1 MVNILKYIIFLPCL
15 LSALFSGA
23 AIAAKPVYLVLSDNT
38 PLYDE
43 VTTLIKH
50 GLSADVPLQVVYA
63 DDFKGSNVSSNS
75 LLVPV
80 GRRAAEDVA
89 LNDGGNSVIYSF
101 IEAQTLNRIL
111 EGRPKQHWQASVINQ
126 PLERLIRTAK
136 PLIRN
141 DYRNKLLIVIAESN
155 LWARKQIDELPSDL
169 REFIEILVVEKGEV
183 AARLIDDS
191 FYKVAAVVAVNDTA
205 IWSGNSA
212 KWILHQAYSYQVP
225 VVGYA
230 QTFQKAGA
238 MIAVYSS
245 LSRIAETT
253 SGLINNWMSTD
264 QLSGQGFV
272 YSDYQV
278 EVNEFIARAL
288 SYQPDKIKIKHD

>member
-89 LNDGGNSVIYSF
+89 LIEGGNSVIYSF

>member
-1 MVNILKYIIFLPCL
+1 MVNILKYLLFLPCL
-15 LSALFSGA
+15 LSALLSSA
-23 AIAAKPVYLVLSDNT
+23 TIAAKPVYLVLSDNT

-63 DDFKGSNVSSNS
+63 DDFKSSNVSSNS

-155 LWARKQIDELPSDL
+155 LWARKQIEELPSDL

-253 SGLINNWMSTD
+253 SGLINNWMSND

>member
-1 MVNILKYIIFLPCL
+1 MVNILKYLIFLPCL
-15 LSALFSGA
+15 LSALLSGA

-63 DDFKGSNVSSNS
+63 DDFKSSNVSSNS

-89 LNDGGNSVIYSF
+89 LIEGGNSVIYSF

-155 LWARKQIDELPSDL
+155 LWARKQIEELPSDL

>member
-1 MVNILKYIIFLPCL
+1 MVNILKYLIFLPCL

-63 DDFKGSNVSSNS
+63 DDFKSSNVSSNS

-155 LWARKQIDELPSDL
+155 LWARKQIEELPSDL

>member
-1 MVNILKYIIFLPCL
+1 MVNILKYLIFLPCL

-89 LNDGGNSVIYSF
+89 LIEGGNSVIYSF

-253 SGLINNWMSTD
+253 SGLINNWMSND

>member
-1 MVNILKYIIFLPCL
+1 MVNILKYLIFLPCL
-15 LSALFSGA
+15 LSALLSSA

-43 VTTLIKH
+43 VTTLIKR

-63 DDFKGSNVSSNS
+63 DDFKSSNVSSNS

-89 LNDGGNSVIYSF
+89 LIEGGNSVIYSF

>member
-1 MVNILKYIIFLPCL
+1 MVNILKYLIFLPCL

-89 LNDGGNSVIYSF
+89 LIEGGNSVIYSF

-126 PLERLIRTAK
+126 PLERLIRIAK

-155 LWARKQIDELPSDL
+155 LWARKQIEELPSDL
-169 REFIEILVVEKGEV
+169 RESIEILVVEKGEV

-264 QLSGQGFV
+264 QLTGQGFV

>member
-1 MVNILKYIIFLPCL
+1 MVNILKYLLFLPCL
-15 LSALFSGA
+15 LSALFSSA

-50 GLSADVPLQVVYA
+50 RLSADVPLQVVYA
-63 DDFKGSNVSSNS
+63 DDFKSSNVSSNS

-155 LWARKQIDELPSDL
+155 LWARKQIEELPSDL

>member
-1 MVNILKYIIFLPCL
+1 MVNILKYLIFLPCL

-89 LNDGGNSVIYSF
+89 LIEGGNSVIYSF

-155 LWARKQIDELPSDL
+155 LWARKQIEELPSDL

-253 SGLINNWMSTD
+253 SGLINNWMSAD

>member
-1 MVNILKYIIFLPCL
+1 MVNILKYLIFLPCL

-155 LWARKQIDELPSDL
+155 LWARKQIEELPSDL

>member
-1 MVNILKYIIFLPCL
+1 
-15 LSALFSGA
+15 
-23 AIAAKPVYLVLSDNT
+23 
-38 PLYDE
+38 
-43 VTTLIKH
+43 
-50 GLSADVPLQVVYA
+50 VVYA
-63 DDFKGSNVSSNS
+63 DDFKSSNVSSNS

-155 LWARKQIDELPSDL
+155 LWARKQIEELPSDL

-253 SGLINNWMSTD
+253 SGLINNWMSND

>member
-1 MVNILKYIIFLPCL
+1 MVNILKYLIFLPCL

-50 GLSADVPLQVVYA
+50 GLSADVSLQVVYA
-63 DDFKGSNVSSNS
+63 DDFKSSNVSSNS

-89 LNDGGNSVIYSF
+89 LIEGGNSVIYSF

>member
-1 MVNILKYIIFLPCL
+1 MVNILKYLIFLPCL

-63 DDFKGSNVSSNS
+63 DDFKNSNVSSNS

-89 LNDGGNSVIYSF
+89 LIEGGNSVIYSF

-155 LWARKQIDELPSDL
+155 LWARKQIEELPSDL

>member
-1 MVNILKYIIFLPCL
+1 MVNILKYLIFLPCL

-89 LNDGGNSVIYSF
+89 LIEGGNSVIYSF

>member
-1 MVNILKYIIFLPCL
+1 MVNILKYLIFLPCL
-15 LSALFSGA
+15 LSVLFSGA

-63 DDFKGSNVSSNS
+63 DDFKSSNVSSNS

-89 LNDGGNSVIYSF
+89 LIEGGNSVIYSF

-141 DYRNKLLIVIAESN
+141 DYRSKLLIVIAESN
-155 LWARKQIDELPSDL
+155 LWARKQIEELPSDL

>member
-1 MVNILKYIIFLPCL
+1 MVNILKYLIFLPCL

-89 LNDGGNSVIYSF
+89 LIEGGNSVIYSF

-136 PLIRN
+136 PFIRN

>member
-1 MVNILKYIIFLPCL
+1 MVNILKYLIFLPCL

-80 GRRAAEDVA
+80 GRRAAEDIA

-155 LWARKQIDELPSDL
+155 LWARKQIEELPSDL

>member
-1 MVNILKYIIFLPCL
+1 MVNILKYLIFLPCL

-89 LNDGGNSVIYSF
+89 LIEGGNSVIYSF

-155 LWARKQIDELPSDL
+155 LWARKQIEELPSDL